1 MLVKIGVGI
10 LLFFMYI
17 SFTIT
22 RDASVSVTNVLKNK
36 KYTRKEMGDIK
47 ANLEVGWGLLF
58 ICSILLNV
66 LLAYH
71 FKGSW

>member
-10 LLFFMYI
+10 LLFLMYI
-17 SFTIT
+17 SFSIT
-22 RDASVSVTNVLKNK
+22 RDASRAVTRGLKNK
-36 KYTRKEMGDIK
+36 KCARKDMEDLQT
-47 ANLEVGWGLLF
+47 NLEVGWGLLF
-58 ICSILLNV
+58 VCSILLNV